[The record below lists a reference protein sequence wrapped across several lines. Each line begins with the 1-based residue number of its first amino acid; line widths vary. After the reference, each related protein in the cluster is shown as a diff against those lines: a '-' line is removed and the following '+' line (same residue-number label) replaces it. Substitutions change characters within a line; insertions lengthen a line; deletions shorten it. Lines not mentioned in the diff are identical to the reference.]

1 MLASTCGHCRLWISL
16 GFWNEKGNVVFMTP
30 PRSNGISLH
39 HNRRFGSSW
48 RNRKWATQ
56 HLSGRALL
64 RCARWN
70 DVSWRTTNDAIGASY
85 HDRDRVALRCRKY
98 NSRNSSRGGSSGK
111 LEDGDTDGRNKERA
125 RERERN
131 TELGRWWAKKTCY
144 SPKNEGKRRKEEAEQ
159 KTTEELEYRAGSHP
173 KKEKYRNRE
182 NECGLFLEIL
192 REVGS
197 CVCGG
202 LRGTDNTG
210 ERGHKKT
217 MMRAKNEDGT
227 VLTQKVVMRQLV
239 RLQLQPKS
247 ETSRR
252 LWKMNERKLKRI
264 KRCRIGRNWD
274 WKCCGPGFAYR
285 ADWHVSYKLIA
296 NSTKT

>member
-30 PRSNGISLH
+30 LRSNGISLH

-111 LEDGDTDGRNKERA
+111 LEDGDTDGRNKER
-125 RERERN
+125 ERETN
-131 TELGRWWAKKTCY
+131 TELGIWWAKKTCY
-144 SPKNEGKRRKEEAEQ
+144 SPKNEGKKKLSRKQQKNLSIEQ
-159 KTTEELEYRAGSHP
+159 AHIRKRKNIETEKTNAA
-173 KKEKYRNRE
+173 
-182 NECGLFLEIL
+182 CF
-192 REVGS
+192 
-197 CVCGG
+197 
-202 LRGTDNTG
+202 
-210 ERGHKKT
+210 
-217 MMRAKNEDGT
+217 
-227 VLTQKVVMRQLV
+227 
-239 RLQLQPKS
+239 
-247 ETSRR
+247 
-252 LWKMNERKLKRI
+252 
-264 KRCRIGRNWD
+264 
-274 WKCCGPGFAYR
+274 
-285 ADWHVSYKLIA
+285 
-296 NSTKT
+296 